1 MELVDTGIA
10 RDSLP
15 MDVPIDHWAAGYVSV
30 VMYAGY
36 MQGDGN
42 DRFRPDEPV
51 TREELTKVMIM
62 MLGRRNLDEIH
73 LSALE
78 AFEDFEEIAV
88 WARPYVEEAV
98 KLGITNGLD
107 QKVFGAK
114 APAVRVQVAVMI
126 YRVLKL
132 LGKVIYPEA

>member
-1 MELVDTGIA
+1 MRI
-10 RDSLP
+10 
-15 MDVPIDHWAAGYVSV
+15 
-30 VMYAGY
+30 
-36 MQGDGN
+36 
-42 DRFRPDEPV
+42 
-51 TREELTKVMIM
+51 
-62 MLGRRNLDEIH
+62 
-73 LSALE
+73 SALE